1 MPRRVSSVAE
11 CTGFSQT
18 VGRRATRHANR
29 LLDNIRFNGNLRTK
43 MSTESDTLPATCLSS
58 TVFALRAAAAHVERS
73 LTRVLDPFG
82 LTAAQFEL
90 LLVIDR
96 LSASGAGCSELGR
109 HLAAPGPD
117 VTRMLDRLDTAGL
130 VSRYRDAND
139 RRVVHAELTEKG
151 RALIAEA
158 SPSVAAAESST
169 FDGLSESD
177 RHTLLQLLKG
187 VRRNCPGN

>member
-1 MPRRVSSVAE
+1 
-11 CTGFSQT
+11 
-18 VGRRATRHANR
+18 
-29 LLDNIRFNGNLRTK
+29 

-58 TVFALRAAAAHVERS
+58 TVFALRAAAAHVERT

-90 LLVIDR
+90 LLVIER

-117 VTRMLDRLDTAGL
+117 VTRMLDRLDNAGL
-130 VSRYRDAND
+130 VSRYRDEND

-158 SPSVAAAESST
+158 SPSVAAAEVST
-169 FDGLSESD
+169 FDGLSEVD

-187 VRRNCPGN
+187 VRKNCPGN

>member
-18 VGRRATRHANR
+18 VGRGATRHANR
-29 LLDNIRFNGNLRTK
+29 LLDNIRFNGNLRAK

-158 SPSVAAAESST
+158 SGHAT
-169 FDGLSESD
+169 
-177 RHTLLQLLKG
+177 
-187 VRRNCPGN
+187 